1 MSLPNSHTINDCP
14 QDPKIHRM
22 EKILDRVVVALE
34 TIAEQGAIV
43 SGHEKRLDKHDKELF
58 EVFSRIR
65 KVELVHAHDAGV
77 EEVTS
82 TEKKFWESVKIQL
95 ADKLLLLGIF
105 VILVA
110 DKFNIGMWVAKFWKE
125 IFG

>member
-1 MSLPNSHTINDCP
+1 MNNHTVADCP
-14 QDPKIHRM
+14 QDPKINRL
-22 EKILDRVVVALE
+22 EAVLDRVVTALE

-43 SGHEKRLDKHDKELF
+43 SGHEKRLDKHDKDLS

-105 VILVA
+105 VVLIA
-110 DKFNIGMWVAKFWKE
+110 DKFNIGMWAAKLWKE